1 MAKFYGMNNEV
12 VFDSNRDCVLCKFS
26 KGELTTTNKYII
38 ERLTELGYKREEPA
52 KPASTETSGG
62 KTTKTKKG

>member
-26 KGELTTTNKYII
+26 KGELTTTDKYII
-38 ERLTELGYKREEPA
+38 DRLTELGYKREEP
-52 KPASTETSGG
+52 TETVTTVK
-62 KTTKTKKG
+62 KTTKAKKG